1 MEEMAV
7 YLLLSAH
14 AHLLDQ
20 PEKYSVIWA
29 KETKLLHLILLLILI
44 IL

>member
-1 MEEMAV
+1 MAV
-7 YLLLSAH
+7 YLLLSAR

-29 KETKLLHLILLLILI
+29 KETKSLLCNQCIWYNCSF
-44 IL
+44 